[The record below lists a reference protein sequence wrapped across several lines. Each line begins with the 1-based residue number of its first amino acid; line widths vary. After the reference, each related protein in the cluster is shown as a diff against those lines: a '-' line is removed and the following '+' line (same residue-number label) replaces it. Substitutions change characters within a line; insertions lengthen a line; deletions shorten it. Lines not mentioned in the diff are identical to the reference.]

1 MSSSDVVLV
10 TAVFLASTVEMVEAL
25 TIVLAVGVTRGWRS
39 SLEGVIAAIVVL
51 SAIVVAFGPAL
62 VRYVPIDLLR
72 ALVGGVLLIFGLQW
86 MRKAVLRASGLKG
99 KRNEDAIY
107 GKTVTELSTGKVRRG
122 RDAQGFAVAFK
133 GVFIEGL
140 EVVIIV
146 LTLGSSAHNLSIA
159 VISALAAALVVA
171 LVGLAVSKQLS
182 GVPENAM
189 KLVVGIMLVSF
200 GTFWGGEGLGLSWP
214 GNDLMIPMLVCIYGA
229 ITYLMVKVLTTLGQR
244 RQELAAKIGNKVELS
259 SEVVHSGVI
268 VPDHGFALKL
278 FVGFLRFWWDF
289 LVGDTPE
296 VFVGTLAIFVIIEL
310 LLHFNI
316 SSFLEVMIGPL
327 LVIVLLNTT
336 VVRAYRGE
344 L

>member
-1 MSSSDVVLV
+1 M
-10 TAVFLASTVEMVEAL
+10 
-25 TIVLAVGVTRGWRS
+25 
-39 SLEGVIAAIVVL
+39 
-51 SAIVVAFGPAL
+51 
-62 VRYVPIDLLR
+62 
-72 ALVGGVLLIFGLQW
+72 
-86 MRKAVLRASGLKG
+86 
-99 KRNEDAIY
+99 
-107 GKTVTELSTGKVRRG
+107 STGKVRRG

-259 SEVVHSGVI
+259 SEIVHSGVI

-327 LVIVLLNTT
+327 LIIVLLNTT